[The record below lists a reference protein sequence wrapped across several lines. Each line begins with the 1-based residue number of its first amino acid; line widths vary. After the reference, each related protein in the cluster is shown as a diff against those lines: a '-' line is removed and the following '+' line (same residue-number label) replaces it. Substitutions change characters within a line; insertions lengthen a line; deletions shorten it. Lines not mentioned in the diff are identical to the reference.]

1 MMTDTTPKSKTL
13 EHILESIIERINKL
27 EEESI
32 NNKKYL
38 AGLPKA
44 MNKVIYLID
53 ELLFAPEEQ
62 SVQQANE
69 LFSKLFEGNEE
80 LKKLEKE
87 LRKYRNLI
95 IPGEFG
101 ES

>member
-38 AGLPKA
+38 AGLSKA